1 MATRRI
7 AIINGP
13 NLNLLGQR
21 EPNLYGHQTMQEALE
36 KLRARFAEV
45 EFVYHQ
51 SNVEG
56 ELVTI
61 IQQEGFACAGMVI
74 NAGGYSHT
82 SVAIHDALKAVP
94 APAIEVHL
102 TNIFARESYRHQ
114 TLLTSACRGIIAGLG
129 LQGYTLAVE
138 ALLNI

>member
-21 EPNLYGHQTMQEALE
+21 EPDLYGRQTMQEALE
-36 KLRARFAEV
+36 QLRTRFAEV

-61 IQQEGFACAGMVI
+61 IQQEGFACAGIII

-138 ALLNI
+138 ALLNA

>member
-1 MATRRI
+1 MRRI

-21 EPNLYGHQTMQEALE
+21 EPDLYGRQTMQEALE
-36 KLRARFAEV
+36 QLRTRFAEV

-82 SVAIHDALKAVP
+82 SVAILDALKAVP

-102 TNIFARESYRHQ
+102 TNIFARESYRHH
-114 TLLTSACRGIIAGLG
+114 TLLTAACRGIIAGLG